1 MGLRTIYRSGY
12 KFAKAGVMLV
22 DLSDAC
28 VAQRELDLDGVCS
41 EDRSRLMTAMD
52 ALNQRYGRGTVI
64 VGSAGTGEM
73 PRNWAMKQ
81 ERRTPRYTTRIGEIP
96 VGKA

>member
-28 VAQRELDLDGVCS
+28 VEQGELDFEEGDC

-52 ALNQRYGRGTVI
+52 ALNQRYGRGTVVI
-64 VGSAGTGEM
+64 GSAGTGEM
-73 PRNWAMKQ
+73 PRNWAMRQ